1 MALSMDPLFAKLFG
15 TGRGDS
21 ERARQEAEVEREW
34 LAWMHVHRNCAR
46 LLAVGG
52 DEDEIVTFVC
62 CHEGHDAGIGDNRFS
77 LPRELAE
84 RIRNRVG

>member
-1 MALSMDPLFAKLFG
+1 MYLNAFASTASVATPATSLPLGANG
-15 TGRGDS
+15 
-21 ERARQEAEVEREW
+21 AH
-34 LAWMHVHRNCAR
+34 MHEHRNCAD
-46 LLAVGG
+46 LAVGG

>member
-1 MALSMDPLFAKLFG
+1 MASSTDSLFVKLFG
-15 TGRGDS
+15 TKRGDS

-34 LAWMHVHRNCAR
+34 LAWMHEHRNCGR
-46 LLAVGG
+46 LLAIGG
-52 DEDEIVTFVC
+52 DEDETITFVC
-62 CHEGHDAGIGDNRFS
+62 RHEGDDAGIGANRFS

>member
-1 MALSMDPLFAKLFG
+1 MDSLFVKLFG
-15 TGRGDS
+15 TGRGDI
-21 ERARQEAEVEREW
+21 ERARREAEVEHEW
-34 LAWMHVHRNCAR
+34 LAWMHEHRNCRR
-46 LLAVGG
+46 LLAIGG

-62 CHEGHDAGIGDNRFS
+62 RHEGDAGIGANRFS